1 MFTFKLQ
8 TVLDHRQFVEDN
20 LKKEHAE
27 IRQQAMAEQ
36 QKLESL
42 ERKEM
47 ETRASLK
54 LEQAQGLSSDRVVA
68 YHAYLNRL
76 TDLSRSQK
84 TVIRE
89 IKKQESKKQDELLEA
104 MKKRQILE
112 KLKDQEHERFN
123 QTLLKKE
130 MTFIDEI
137 AVNQFVRK
145 SIEKNGGG
153 H

>member
-27 IRQQAMAEQ
+27 IRQQVMAEQ

-47 ETRASLK
+47 ETRAALK
-54 LEQAQGLSSDRVVA
+54 LEQVQGLSSDRVVA

-76 TDLSRSQK
+76 TGLSRNQK

-123 QTLLKKE
+123 QALLKKE